1 MYEGNAGILLMY
13 FAKMDDVVIVKC
25 HNSMSK
31 VAALLVD
38 ISDVF
43 DDILVYSN
51 NKMEWFSYKGCC
63 SLCV

>member
-13 FAKMDDVVIVKC
+13 FAKMDDVVLVKC

-31 VAALLVD
+31 VAALLD

-63 SLCV
+63 SVCV

>member
-1 MYEGNAGILLMY
+1 MC
-13 FAKMDDVVIVKC
+13 FAKMDDVVLVMKC

-31 VAALLVD
+31 VAALLG

-63 SLCV
+63 GVYSSCA